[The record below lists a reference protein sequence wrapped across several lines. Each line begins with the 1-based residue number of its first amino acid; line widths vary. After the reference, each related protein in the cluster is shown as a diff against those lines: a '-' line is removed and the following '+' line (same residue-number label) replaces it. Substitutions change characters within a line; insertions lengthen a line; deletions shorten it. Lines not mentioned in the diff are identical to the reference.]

1 MVESSIKSGQ
11 RKFVDPEEEDIIG
24 ESIKLIDS
32 MNASSTKKSKSN
44 SMSRSKNQSM
54 PTTKKDDDNDFERD
68 EDVDY
73 SNEFIAE
80 SI

>member
-1 MVESSIKSGQ
+1 
-11 RKFVDPEEEDIIG
+11 
-24 ESIKLIDS
+24 
-32 MNASSTKKSKSN
+32 
-44 SMSRSKNQSM
+44 M